1 MTSVLRTTWPLFLG
15 ILLLMVGNGMQGTL
29 LGIRGGIEGIPTF
42 RMSLVMAGYF
52 GGFLLGS
59 LTVPRMIQ
67 SVGHVRVFAA
77 LGSLISA
84 TLILFPV
91 EPHWIAWTFLRFVIG
106 YSFCG
111 VYITSESWL
120 NAGSTNENRGQ
131 ALSAYMIV
139 QLLGIVV
146 AQLLLNTADPAG
158 FLLFVIPSVLVSLA
172 FTPILLSAQPAP
184 QFETIKRMSFADLY
198 RASPLGCVGIFLMG
212 GVLAV
217 LSGMSSVWGA
227 LVGLSVAQI
236 SLFVAAS
243 YAGGLVLQYPI
254 GWISDRYDRR
264 RLVMILAALG
274 GVCGLGVIAAQ
285 PGTLGLV
292 VAGAIMGGAAN
303 PIYALLIAYTNDY
316 LDQSDM
322 ASASAGLLFI
332 YGVGS
337 MAGPILTGWLMG
349 VVGPDGFWIY
359 MGVLLALLTAYAGWR
374 TTQRAS
380 VGVEDQGN
388 YAVIGPNATTVMV
401 EAVLDEAQSDNAPAA
416 DLGTDAPSEAPERNP
431 AEATRGRGEG

>member
-1 MTSVLRTTWPLFLG
+1 MISVLRTTWPLLLG

-42 RMSLVMAGYF
+42 QMSIVMASYY

-59 LTVPRMIQ
+59 LTVPDLIKN
-67 SVGHVRVFAA
+67 VGHVRVFAA

-84 TLILFPV
+84 VLVLFAV
-91 EPHWIAWTFLRFVIG
+91 EPHWISWTVLRFLIG
-106 YSFCG
+106 FCFCG
-111 VYITSESWL
+111 VYVTAESWL

-131 ALSAYMIV
+131 ALSLYMIV
-139 QLLGIVV
+139 QLLGIVI
-146 AQLLLNTADPAG
+146 AQALLNVSSPAG
-158 FLLFVIPSVLVSLA
+158 YLLFIIPSVLVSLA

-184 QFETIKRMSFADLY
+184 QFQTIKRMSFAKLY
-198 RASPLGCVGIFLMG
+198 KASPLGCVGIFLIG
-212 GVLAV
+212 GVFSV

-227 LVGLSVAQI
+227 QIGLSVAQI
-236 SLFVAAS
+236 SLFVAAI

-264 RLVMILAALG
+264 KLVLG
-274 GVCGLGVIAAQ
+274 MSAIGGLCGLVTVATQ

-292 VAGAIMGGAAN
+292 IAGAIMGGVAN
-303 PIYALLIAYTNDY
+303 PVYALLLAYTNDY

-332 YGVGS
+332 YGIGS
-337 MAGPILTGWLMG
+337 MGGPIITGWMMG
-349 VVGPDGFWIY
+349 IIGPDGYWVY

-374 TTQRAS
+374 TTQRRALTPD
-380 VGVEDQGN
+380 EQGSF
-388 YAVIGPNATTVMV
+388 AVITPNATPLAVD
-401 EAVLDEAQSDNAPAA
+401 AVLEEAQSDDPSPQPA
-416 DLGTDAPSEAPERNP
+416 T
-431 AEATRGRGEG
+431 